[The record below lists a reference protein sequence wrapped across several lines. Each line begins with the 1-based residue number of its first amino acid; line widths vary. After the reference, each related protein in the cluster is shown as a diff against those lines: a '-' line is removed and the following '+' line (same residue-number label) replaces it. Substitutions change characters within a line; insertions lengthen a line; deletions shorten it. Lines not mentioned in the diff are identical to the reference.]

1 MPLVRII
8 YITIVVATVAIRT
21 VILVR
26 NWQLYRREGEEG
38 LRAESRQGAVE
49 KMTKQIRGG
58 Y

>member
-1 MPLVRII
+1 MPVVRIL
-8 YITIVVATVAIRT
+8 YITIVVATVAIRA

-38 LRAESRQGAVE
+38 LRAESKQAAVDRMTRQIG
-49 KMTKQIRGG
+49 GG

>member
-1 MPLVRII
+1 MPIIRII

-38 LRAESRQGAVE
+38 LRAESRQVAVDR
-49 KMTKQIRGG
+49 MTKQIKGG